1 MFPTSHPPWLERLFQ
16 ASENLES
23 TISFLPQS
31 IPWARAFFFFF
42 LPSISFPCKVYIQK
56 TAWVHLT
63 PNFFFNISY
72 FESIFVKVTWLQ
84 SAAGPEGGGWM
95 KWIPAGLQKKS
106 TLRGRGGGSMG
117 ERWLVRNA
125 ERKRER
131 NQNNNNKII
140 IAAIILVS
148 WMLHLCRRI

>member
-1 MFPTSHPPWLERLFQ
+1 
-16 ASENLES
+16 
-23 TISFLPQS
+23 
-31 IPWARAFFFFF
+31 
-42 LPSISFPCKVYIQK
+42 
-56 TAWVHLT
+56 
-63 PNFFFNISY
+63 
-72 FESIFVKVTWLQ
+72 
-84 SAAGPEGGGWM
+84 M